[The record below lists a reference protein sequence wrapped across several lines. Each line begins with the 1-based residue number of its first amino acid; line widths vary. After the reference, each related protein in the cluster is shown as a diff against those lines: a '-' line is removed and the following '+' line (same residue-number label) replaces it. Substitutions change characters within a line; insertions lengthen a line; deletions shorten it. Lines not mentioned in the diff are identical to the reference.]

1 MRSNTRYWLRG
12 VAIVVAML
20 GLVACSKRYPSDMAG
35 AQDLSGYG
43 SQVDDRSSFAGSDTD
58 GNPLEK
64 RVFYFDFDSSEVKP
78 AYVAILRAHAQNVA
92 RNPSMH
98 LRVEGHTDERGSR
111 EYNVAL
117 GERRAKSVAR
127 LLEADG
133 VNGRQLSIVSYGAE
147 KPATRGHDESAW
159 QYNRRVEIVYE
170 TR

>member
-1 MRSNTRYWLRG
+1 MKSNKRYLLRG
-12 VAIVVAML
+12 AAVIIAAL
-20 GLVACSKRYPSDMAG
+20 GLVACSKRGPSDMAT

-43 SQVDDRSSFAGSDTD
+43 VDDRSSFAGSEND

-64 RVFYFDFDSSEVKP
+64 RVFYFDLDSSEIKP
-78 AYVAILRAHAQNVA
+78 AYLAVLRAHAQNISK
-92 RNPSMH
+92 NPSAH
-98 LRVEGHTDERGSR
+98 IRVEGHTDERGSR

-127 LLEADG
+127 VLEMDG
-133 VNGRQLSIVSYGAE
+133 VGPRQLSVVSYGAE
-147 KPATRGHDESAW
+147 KPAVRGHDESAW